1 MSNHNGQELI
11 RELRSRFRYSTVSPD
26 GSAMIRRWNEF
37 RETLNAEPKAL
48 DNKINKAILRAFLYL
63 GVTIAVGWIVA
74 DAIAEYG
81 S

>member
-1 MSNHNGQELI
+1 
-11 RELRSRFRYSTVSPD
+11 
-26 GSAMIRRWNEF
+26 MIRRWNEF
-37 RETLNAEPKAL
+37 GETLNAEPKAL